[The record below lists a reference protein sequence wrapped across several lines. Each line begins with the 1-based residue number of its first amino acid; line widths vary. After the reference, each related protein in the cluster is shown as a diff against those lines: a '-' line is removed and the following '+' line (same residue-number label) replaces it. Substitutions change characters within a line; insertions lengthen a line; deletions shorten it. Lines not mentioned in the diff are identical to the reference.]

1 MFVSEEVSGLPKY
14 TLSEKH
20 SCGKKKL
27 TEIMGQKCFFVGKK
41 HNPDFVKILIKAV
54 DWHRKV
60 RV

>member
-41 HNPDFVKILIKAV
+41 HNPDFVKI
-54 DWHRKV
+54 
-60 RV
+60 